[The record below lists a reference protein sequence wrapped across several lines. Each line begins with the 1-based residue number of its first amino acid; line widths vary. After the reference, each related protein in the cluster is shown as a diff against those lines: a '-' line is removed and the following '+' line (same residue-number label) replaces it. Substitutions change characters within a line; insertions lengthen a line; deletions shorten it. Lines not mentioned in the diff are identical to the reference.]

1 MNQITHVPY
10 FVCYFGVISLIPH
23 GLSLICLQ
31 GVMELM
37 EFFPKCLE
45 EACSSRPVVLM
56 LDSLDQ
62 LPADEGGRR
71 LDWLPGKMPDDFY
84 LVMST
89 LPGPEYGCLQRLK
102 VVISSFVLL

>member
-1 MNQITHVPY
+1 MN
-10 FVCYFGVISLIPH
+10 L
-23 GLSLICLQ
+23 LQ
-31 GVMELM
+31 DLMALM

-45 EACSSRPVVLM
+45 EASSSRPVVLM

-89 LPGPEYGCLQRLK
+89 LPGPEYECLPLLK
-102 VVISSFVLL
+102 VANSSFSSFVLFDPFIF